1 MEALAKGT
9 VLVAFLGQRPKA
21 PQFEPCCASH
31 TFHGKS
37 DHVNDAGALDL
48 DEVRQSP
55 SLIFSVERMFDL
67 IEAAEHYPEFLPW
80 CARVRVL
87 ARDESVV
94 SARIAVNYH
103 GMRFHFV
110 TRNPK
115 RRPEFMSIQLEERP
129 FRHFEGE
136 GRLAGRHTNRT
147 AALPIRS
154 A

>member
-1 MEALAKGT
+1 MSMMRGRSTWTKSANP
-9 VLVAFLGQRPKA
+9 LV
-21 PQFEPCCASH
+21 
-31 TFHGKS
+31 
-37 DHVNDAGALDL
+37 D
-48 DEVRQSP
+48 
-55 SLIFSVERMFDL
+55 FSVERMFDL

-80 CARVRVL
+80 CAGVRVL
-87 ARDESVV
+87 ARDDGVV